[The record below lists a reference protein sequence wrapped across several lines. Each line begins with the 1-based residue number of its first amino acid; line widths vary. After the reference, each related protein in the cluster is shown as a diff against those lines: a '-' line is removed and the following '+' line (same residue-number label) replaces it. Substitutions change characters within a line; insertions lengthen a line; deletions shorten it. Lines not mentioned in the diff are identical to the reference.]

1 VDEKLTFSMVFED
14 FKENIET
21 GADIKS
27 LLGKAR
33 YQKKLEELCLIS
45 GHCSR
50 FKLDST
56 FPEGEFERLYLKWLE
71 NSQNGSFADELLG
84 CFDHKELLGFI
95 SLKKLEGFLQIGLIA
110 VDEKISRKGIGRK
123 LLQAAQIYANQFNL
137 NQIQVVTQGLNKI
150 ACAFYEKN
158 GYSISSRQFI
168 YHYWLN

>member
-1 VDEKLTFSMVFED
+1 M
-14 FKENIET
+14 
-21 GADIKS
+21 
-27 LLGKAR
+27 
-33 YQKKLEELCLIS
+33 
-45 GHCSR
+45 
-50 FKLDST
+50 
-56 FPEGEFERLYLKWLE
+56 
-71 NSQNGSFADELLG
+71 G

>member
-1 VDEKLTFSMVFED
+1 MLGNNFMQPKIDILSWDSDFFGFPIAKAIVKNELEFQEVCVQLNNYSNLQLVYLISENELKIPLNNKCKLVDEKLTFSMVFED

-56 FPEGEFERLYLKWLE
+56 FP
-71 NSQNGSFADELLG
+71 
-84 CFDHKELLGFI
+84 
-95 SLKKLEGFLQIGLIA
+95 
-110 VDEKISRKGIGRK
+110 
-123 LLQAAQIYANQFNL
+123 
-137 NQIQVVTQGLNKI
+137 
-150 ACAFYEKN
+150 
-158 GYSISSRQFI
+158 
-168 YHYWLN
+168 